1 MKFIEKVKKQEN
13 KINTLDNLIKK
24 LSKKFK

>member
-1 MKFIEKVKKQEN
+1 MKCIEKVKKQEN